1 MSWFTRDSPCSSSKL
16 LNASFSFF
24 ICLVTFFFSFSFFI
38 CFLIRSREN
47 ISRFHFGIVCLVSLG
62 PLKKGCTLGLYSST
76 PPCES
81 YCCNPY
87 MGKVLSPSAP
97 SLLLQLAPKIKRKSQ
112 DSFSLACFYWKKVF
126 YKKRNTIFHF
136 KCLIA

>member
-1 MSWFTRDSPCSSSKL
+1 MVFFLIRIEILMVLRGHNSIRLRRHRRTKTFIIIIIIIIIIIMQAL
-16 LNASFSFF
+16 FFYSFF
-24 ICLVTFFFSFSFFI
+24 VG
-38 CFLIRSREN
+38 FLIRSREN

-62 PLKKGCTLGLYSST
+62 SLKKGCTLGLYSST

-97 SLLLQLAPKIKRKSQ
+97 SLLLQLAPKIKPQKSRP
-112 DSFSLACFYWKKVF
+112 KKE
-126 YKKRNTIFHF
+126 KET
-136 KCLIA
+136 